1 MAIRR
6 PFRRRGK
13 KRLARKAR
21 RLRTHPRLRAFLR
34 RMKDLPTLEEL
45 ERLLVVEAM
54 RRCRTKTAAA
64 AAVGITREGFR
75 KKLVRMRLA

>member
-1 MAIRR
+1 
-6 PFRRRGK
+6 
-13 KRLARKAR
+13 
-21 RLRTHPRLRAFLR
+21 
-34 RMKDLPTLEEL
+34 MKDLPTLEEL